1 MTKVAVIVGSLRRES
16 INRRLAHALA
26 SLAQPK
32 GLELVELRLDDLPLY
47 NEDLWQSPPASVQRL
62 KQEIKDADAV
72 LFVTPEYNRSIPA
85 VVKNVVDWA
94 SRPMV
99 DSVWPGKR
107 ASIVGAS
114 PGAIGTAVAQSHLR
128 SILTPLGIA
137 LLSRPEVYLS
147 LKPDQLGEQ
156 GEVTDERL
164 AKLLDR
170 FLDAFAAWLERVK
183 PA

>member
-16 INRRLAHALA
+16 INRKLAHALA
-26 SLAQPK
+26 TLAKPK
-32 GLELVELRLDDLPLY
+32 GLALSEVNLDDLPLY
-47 NEDLWQSPPASVQRL
+47 NEDLWQDPPAAVQRL
-62 KQEIKDADAV
+62 KQEINDAGAV

-107 ASIVGAS
+107 AAIVGAS

-128 SILTPLGIA
+128 SILTPLGVA
-137 LLSRPEVYLS
+137 LVSRPEVYIS
-147 LKPDQLGEQ
+147 LKPGQLDDK
-156 GEVTDERL
+156 GEVADESL
-164 AKLLDR
+164 AKLLNG
-170 FLDAFAAWLERVK
+170 FLDAFAKWLERVK
-183 PA
+183 A